1 MDFHTATLA
10 RFRQVCS
17 AAGATLPQDYL
28 DHAVT
33 EREVVDVKNIWSTAK
48 GMPPDLRARA
58 AFQADAVAACA
69 RTFSHAKADMFG
81 VWRMRIFCYV
91 KSQPKRL
98 PNNERCQHLA
108 ARFRG
113 HLAQRSHRESRHS

>member
-33 EREVVDVKNIWSTAK
+33 EREVVDVKNNWSTAK

-58 AFQADAVAACA
+58 AFQADAVAACNVGLDQA
-69 RTFSHAKADMFG
+69 APPTVQVYGTK
-81 VWRMRIFCYV
+81 
-91 KSQPKRL
+91 L
-98 PNNERCQHLA
+98 PCAQCTKVALQTTLRASA
-108 ARFRG
+108 A
-113 HLAQRSHRESRHS
+113 